1 MLFYQQL
8 HRYMKK
14 WPLSSS
20 STKTAI
26 GKFYI
31 AIDKNL
37 QDKGY
42 RPDNAYRFIERTVG
56 SKQPPSATMK
66 YGLEDTEVKSLE
78 KEVKQCSECTQ
89 KLSIDFK
96 SMERNFNKMKKQ
108 LDHADLCL
116 RDITNELKDVSKKRD
131 VAQKKANRLQK
142 SMEFAFSDCTSLES
156 LCIGREEF

>member
-89 KLSIDFK
+89 KLTI
-96 SMERNFNKMKKQ
+96 NFNLMKRE
-108 LDHADLCL
+108 LDHAHQ
-116 RDITNELKDVSKKRD
+116 T
-131 VAQKKANRLQK
+131 
-142 SMEFAFSDCTSLES
+142 LES
-156 LCIGREEF
+156 IMKSIYTIMDDL

>member
-1 MLFYQQL
+1 MDDRPFPPYPTGPPDRVPFPDELYYYGLNEKLLAKVFHYVQAQKKGSLPWSVRGVPSMLFYQQL

-31 AIDKNL
+31 SIDKNL

-66 YGLEDTEVKSLE
+66 YGVDASGHLFTHTHSLIRL
-78 KEVKQCSECTQ
+78 CT
-89 KLSIDFK
+89 
-96 SMERNFNKMKKQ
+96 
-108 LDHADLCL
+108 H
-116 RDITNELKDVSKKRD
+116 
-131 VAQKKANRLQK
+131 
-142 SMEFAFSDCTSLES
+142 
-156 LCIGREEF
+156 